1 MNDLDDICNIAICA
15 DDNSVYYEC
24 GQASNLWQQLK
35 VSSYVESDLPDT
47 VDLGRKLLVAINAGK
62 HQLVSFHWSSKSC
75 ANCKNGK
82 ICS

>member
-1 MNDLDDICNIAICA
+1 MTLMISVILLSVLMIIASTM
-15 DDNSVYYEC
+15 SVVR
-24 GQASNLWQQLK
+24 LLIWQQLK
-35 VSSYVESDLPDT
+35 VASYVESDLPDT

-75 ANCKNGK
+75 ANCKSGK